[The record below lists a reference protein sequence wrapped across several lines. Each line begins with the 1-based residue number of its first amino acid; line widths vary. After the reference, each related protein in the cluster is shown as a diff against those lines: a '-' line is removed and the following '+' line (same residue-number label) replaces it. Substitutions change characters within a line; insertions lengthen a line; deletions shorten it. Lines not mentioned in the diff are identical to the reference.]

1 MANQDPDTTP
11 DLTKVISSGR
21 VTEKAY
27 ELEGDFADRMNDGAK
42 GIASAELGDGGP
54 YEDQEDEHMEKL
66 PADIRADQVEREEF
80 DTDRDADL
88 TEATPDVD
96 LEHLDGNIR
105 GPGEADLRAQRN
117 SGERAAAVAD
127 EKQYSPDGPV
137 TAAPTRKH

>member
-11 DLTKVISSGR
+11 DLTKVISNGR

-27 ELEGDFADRMNDGAK
+27 ELEGDFADRMEDGAK
-42 GIASAELGDGGP
+42 GIAGAELGDGGP
-54 YEDQEDEHMEKL
+54 YEDEQVEEL
-66 PADIRADQVEREEF
+66 PPDIRADQVEREEF

-88 TEATPDVD
+88 TEAQSDVD
-96 LEHLDGNIR
+96 VAHLDGNMR
-105 GPGEADLRAQRN
+105 GPGEADLHALRN

-127 EKQYSPDGPV
+127 EKQYQPDGPV